1 MSSALASIG
10 LRARSETRL
19 FLVVLARKFKAR
31 YSSVIHLYV
40 DNAQKTVYCRGLG
53 GALKA
58 VFTGRR
64 HNPAADCADGERF
77 LRAVIS
83 RSFDL
88 RGYDLE
94 RVVNLRAQS
103 VQEAPDALE
112 CSLHH
117 GAAADW
123 PVTVEV

>member
-1 MSSALASIG
+1 VSSALASIG

-53 GALKA
+53 DALKA

-64 HNPAADCADGERF
+64 HNPGCRLCRWRVLPARGNLALVRLAR
-77 LRAVIS
+77 LR
-83 RSFDL
+83 
-88 RGYDLE
+88 
-94 RVVNLRAQS
+94 
-103 VQEAPDALE
+103 P
-112 CSLHH
+112 
-117 GAAADW
+117 
-123 PVTVEV
+123 

>member
-1 MSSALASIG
+1 
-10 LRARSETRL
+10 
-19 FLVVLARKFKAR
+19 
-31 YSSVIHLYV
+31 
-40 DNAQKTVYCRGLG
+40 
-53 GALKA
+53 
-58 VFTGRR
+58 
-64 HNPAADCADGERF
+64 
-77 LRAVIS
+77 
-83 RSFDL
+83 L

-103 VQEAPDALE
+103 VQDAPDALE

>member
-1 MSSALASIG
+1 MSTMRRKLSIAVASAM
-10 LRARSETRL
+10 RSKL
-19 FLVVLARKFKAR
+19 CLP
-31 YSSVIHLYV
+31 
-40 DNAQKTVYCRGLG
+40 
-53 GALKA
+53 GAA
-58 VFTGRR
+58 TT
-64 HNPAADCADGERF
+64 PAADCADGERF